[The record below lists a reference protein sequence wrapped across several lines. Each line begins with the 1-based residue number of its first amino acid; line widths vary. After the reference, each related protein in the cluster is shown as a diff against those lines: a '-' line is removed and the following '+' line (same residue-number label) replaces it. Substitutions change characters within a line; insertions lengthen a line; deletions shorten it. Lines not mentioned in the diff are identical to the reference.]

1 MLAGMRIGR
10 RRLAA
15 AAVGAL
21 PALVAGRIL
30 THLGLTA
37 LRDGTGYPPTPDGH
51 IDDASHLDETAV
63 QRVVRVAGSTA
74 DAEATVAA
82 VLRQAREQNRPVSI
96 AGARHS
102 MGGQAIAKSG
112 VVIDMSDVAHAAI
125 DVASGVLTV
134 GAGARWR
141 DVIELLDARGR
152 AVSVMQ
158 SNDDFSVG
166 GSLSVNCHGWQP
178 GRPPIASTVESLRVV
193 RPDGNAVTCS
203 REQERDLFSCV
214 LGGYGLFGVI
224 VEARLR
230 VTENAMY
237 VAEQW
242 ATTPDAYAQALRDR
256 ASGAGLA
263 FGRLS
268 IEPDRLFEEA
278 VLTAYRPDPSFAG
291 ALPRAGRHEGSRL
304 ARLLFRGEVG
314 SDYGKW
320 LRWTAERHLGSEGGA
335 RATRNQLMNEPVALF
350 ANRRPHLTDILHEY
364 FVPPGEFG
372 PFVRDVRGVIRAHR
386 GDLLNATVR
395 NVLEDHDTRLPY
407 ATSDVLSVV
416 MLFSEART
424 PEADAA
430 MRAMTRDLVDTS
442 LAHGGRHYLPYR
454 LHATREQVRRGYPGL
469 DAFLAAKRAVDPD
482 LVLRTTFYEYIAG

>member
-1 MLAGMRIGR
+1 M
-10 RRLAA
+10 
-15 AAVGAL
+15 
-21 PALVAGRIL
+21 
-30 THLGLTA
+30 TA
-37 LRDGTGYPPTPDGH
+37 LREGGGYPPTPDGR

-63 QRVVRVAGSTA
+63 QRVVRVSGSSA
-74 DAEATVAA
+74 DAETTVAA
-82 VLRQAREQNRPVSI
+82 VLREAREQNLPVSI

-102 MGGQAIAKSG
+102 MGGHAIAKNG
-112 VVIDMSDVAHAAI
+112 VVIDMTGVAHAAL
-125 DVASGVLTV
+125 DAASGVLTV
-134 GAGARWR
+134 GAGARWHQ
-141 DVIELLDARGR
+141 VIELLDAQGR

-158 SNDDFSVG
+158 SNDEFSVG

-193 RPDGNAVTCS
+193 RPDGTAVTCS
-203 REQERDLFSCV
+203 REQEQDLFSCV

-224 VEARLR
+224 VEARLL
-230 VTENAMY
+230 VTDNAMY
-237 VAEQW
+237 VAQQW

-256 ASGAGLA
+256 AAGAGLA

-268 IEPDRLFEEA
+268 IEPDGLFEEA
-278 VLTAYRPDPSFAG
+278 LLTVYRPDTSFAG
-291 ALPRAGRHEGSRL
+291 PLPPAGRHEGSRL

-314 SDYGKW
+314 SDYGKQ

-350 ANRRPHLTDILHEY
+350 ANRRPDLTDILHEY
-364 FVPPGEFG
+364 FVPPSAFAS
-372 PFVRDVRGVIRAHR
+372 FVRDARAVIRGHR

-395 NVLEDHDTRLPY
+395 NVLKDRDTRLPY

-416 MLFSEART
+416 LLFSERRT

-442 LAHGGRHYLPYR
+442 IAHGGRHYLPYR
-454 LHATREQVRRGYPGL
+454 LHASREQVRRGYPGL
-469 DAFLAAKRAVDPD
+469 DAFLASKRAIDPD
-482 LVLRTTFYEYIAG
+482 LALRTAFYEYIAE